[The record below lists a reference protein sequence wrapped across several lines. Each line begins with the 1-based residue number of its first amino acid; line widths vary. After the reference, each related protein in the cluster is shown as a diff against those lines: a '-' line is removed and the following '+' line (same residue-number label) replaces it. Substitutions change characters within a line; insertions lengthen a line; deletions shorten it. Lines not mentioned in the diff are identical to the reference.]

1 MNTELK
7 LKELNC
13 FQYSQDWFLLWLI
26 VYHSITHDCR
36 GVCSL
41 LCCNNKAR
49 FTVIS
54 LLLPHSLSFC
64 YSKHYTR
71 RPLFST
77 LFVNKNYISCFIA
90 LEKLIYQPKNCL
102 LTWIIIKFYEVI
114 KEVGWLIFL
123 NFNCTN
129 YNLYHDSVKI
139 NCYPLLS

>member
-1 MNTELK
+1 MNSWSFLEKMRWTQLK
-7 LKELNC
+7 FKELNC
-13 FQYSQDWFLLWLI
+13 FQYSHNWFLLWLI

-36 GVCSL
+36 VLCSL

-54 LLLPHSLSFC
+54 PLLPHSLSFC

-77 LFVNKNYISCFIA
+77 LFVNKNYISCFKA
-90 LEKLIYQPKNCL
+90 LKKLIYQQKNCL

-114 KEVGWLIFL
+114 KEIGWLIFG
-123 NFNCTN
+123 
-129 YNLYHDSVKI
+129 S
-139 NCYPLLS
+139 